1 MCNLFYEIQAV
12 RACISFGAP
21 RGIAVYKLCSRRA
34 CPKEFAAGLNHQRR
48 LCLRKRLSSYFVGA
62 WVVFAVF
69 FVRVADLS
77 IL

>member
-1 MCNLFYEIQAV
+1 MCNLFYEIQAMK
-12 RACISFGAP
+12 ACISFRVP

-48 LCLRKRLSSYFVGA
+48 LYLRKHFSSSFVGDL
-62 WVVFAVF
+62 VVFVIF
-69 FVRVADLS
+69 YVKVADLS